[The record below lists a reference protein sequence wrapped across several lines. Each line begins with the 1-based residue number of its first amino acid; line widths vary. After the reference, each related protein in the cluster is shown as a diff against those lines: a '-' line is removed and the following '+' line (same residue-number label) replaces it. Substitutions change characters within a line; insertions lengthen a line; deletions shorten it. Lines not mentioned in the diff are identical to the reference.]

1 MTDDAQPETLECC
14 ICQFKVAQTVPH
26 RWRRSKR
33 RCWRSGARSGEAQ
46 RPITRAKAAFLAI
59 GGRSTDRV
67 PALLRVGGYRFF
79 FYSLEN
85 REPPH
90 IHVAHAGRYAKFW
103 LDPVTLASNR
113 GFRSYE
119 LTTIRQLVEEHREFF
134 LEKWN
139 ACFSGNR

>member
-1 MTDDAQPETLECC
+1 MICET
-14 ICQFKVAQTVPH
+14 KYSA
-26 RWRRSKR
+26 S
-33 RCWRSGARSGEAQ
+33 
-46 RPITRAKAAFLAI
+46 
-59 GGRSTDRV
+59 V

-113 GFRSYE
+113 GFRGHE
-119 LTTIRQLVEEHREFF
+119 LTKIRELVEEHREFF
-134 LEKWN
+134 VEKWN
-139 ACFSGNR
+139 ACFSGSQ